1 MIKRTLGL
9 CLLQLDFITMC
20 IGSGELISL
29 IWLLLLLDFGMSM
42 MVLSSDSI
50 ILIIDSYSRSVNGIN
65 NNFNY
70 HLFKLLILWLIPL
83 LVRMLITIMI
93 VITSTCMSVSV
104 EEIKQSES
112 GLTLTE
118 LDVLISVLRPTQM
131 DKGNHLKD
139 FGLM

>member
-1 MIKRTLGL
+1 
-9 CLLQLDFITMC
+9 
-20 IGSGELISL
+20 
-29 IWLLLLLDFGMSM
+29 
-42 MVLSSDSI
+42 
-50 ILIIDSYSRSVNGIN
+50 
-65 NNFNY
+65 
-70 HLFKLLILWLIPL
+70 
-83 LVRMLITIMI
+83 MLITIMI